1 MVSEELKSK
10 LQQITQQEIYKVI
23 VSKPSDKAA
32 KYRKI
37 EIEKKSSGY
46 QASSLATIV
55 SSGTSSEAIQQMLA
69 TTQTATSIRMTVT
82 ILVVTPILLVYPF
95 FQRFFVKGIMIGAV
109 KG

>member
-37 EIEKKSSGY
+37 EIEK
-46 QASSLATIV
+46 IV
-55 SSGTSSEAIQQMLA
+55 RLPGSAY
-69 TTQTATSIRMTVT
+69 TQKQVFMKR
-82 ILVVTPILLVYPF
+82 
-95 FQRFFVKGIMIGAV
+95 
-109 KG
+109 

>member
-46 QASSLATIV
+46 QAAARHV
-55 SSGTSSEAIQQMLA
+55 W
-69 TTQTATSIRMTVT
+69 R
-82 ILVVTPILLVYPF
+82 
-95 FQRFFVKGIMIGAV
+95 R
-109 KG
+109 

>member
-37 EIEKKSSGY
+37 EIEKKSSDSR
-46 QASSLATIV
+46 QPAES
-55 SSGTSSEAIQQMLA
+55 
-69 TTQTATSIRMTVT
+69 R
-82 ILVVTPILLVYPF
+82 
-95 FQRFFVKGIMIGAV
+95 R
-109 KG
+109 

>member
-37 EIEKKSSGY
+37 EIEKSSGY
-46 QASSLATIV
+46 QAA
-55 SSGTSSEAIQQMLA
+55 AY
-69 TTQTATSIRMTVT
+69 TQKQVFMKR
-82 ILVVTPILLVYPF
+82 
-95 FQRFFVKGIMIGAV
+95 
-109 KG
+109 